1 MTVVLGLTLKLIY
14 MYNITTIEN
23 GFIFNSLEYTFEEEN
38 EIISD
43 CQILIGTNQGVIL
56 LDLSCTIND
65 VQFTDINLFIQSL
78 KGE

>member
-1 MTVVLGLTLKLIY
+1 

-43 CQILIGTNQGVIL
+43 SQILIGTNQGVIL
-56 LDLSCTIND
+56 LDLSCTINGIE
-65 VQFTDINLFIQSL
+65 FTDIELFIKAL
-78 KGE
+78 KG

>member
-1 MTVVLGLTLKLIY
+1 